1 MVLNVELWMIDFD
14 VLLVKCSDFVSVFV
28 SLMKANRLT
37 NYDET
42 FERDI
47 LYHLFFATL
56 IIIIKYIY
64 CVNGSVQHGKII

>member
-1 MVLNVELWMIDFD
+1 MIDFD
-14 VLLVKCSDFVSVFV
+14 VLLVKYSDCISMFV

-47 LYHLFFATL
+47 LYLFFFLATL

-64 CVNGSVQHGKII
+64 CVSGIQHG